1 MPTISIIIP
10 NYNHAAYLKQRLES
24 VFNQSFQDFEVII
37 LDDCSTDDSK
47 TIIEQ
52 YRFHEK
58 VSHVIYNDTNS
69 GSPFEQWEKG
79 IKLAKGE
86 WIWIA
91 ESDDVAE
98 KEFLETV
105 LNNTK
110 IDANIVLSYCAS
122 WCIDHKGEKEARLA
136 WADDIS
142 ERNWL
147 KDFRNDGLEEISA
160 QFFYK
165 NVIPNAS
172 AVLFK
177 KKSVDMEVFQIIT
190 NMRFAGD
197 WLFWIKLLERGQVCY
212 SAKLLNNFR
221 YHDST
226 TRNIKNASLEKQRFE
241 EYFIVLNYLSNNHS
255 QVQWNFRKH
264 KWMMKE
270 WLERYKLI
278 NGKTLLPFNTKFPF
292 TYNLVLLFKF
302 MKRGLATE
310 KR

>member
-1 MPTISIIIP
+1 MPIISIIIP
-10 NYNHAAYLKQRLES
+10 NYNHAAYLKQRLDS

-52 YRFHEK
+52 YRFHKK

-122 WCIDHKGEKEARLA
+122 WCIDKHGERGNRLV

-142 ERNWL
+142 KVNWL
-147 KDFRNDGLEEISA
+147 KDFKSDGLDLINT
-160 QFFYK
+160 QLFYK
-165 NVIPNAS
+165 NVIANAS
-172 AVLFK
+172 AVLFRK
-177 KKSVDMEVFQIIT
+177 KAVNMEIFQRVAK
-190 NMRFAGD
+190 MRFAGD
-197 WLFWIKLLERGQVCY
+197 WLFWIKLLESGKIYY

-226 TRNIKNASLEKQRFE
+226 TRNIKNASSEKQRFE
-241 EYFIVLNYLSNNHS
+241 EYFSVLNYLKSNHD
-255 QVQWNFRKH
+255 VRWDFKKH
-264 KWMMKE
+264 KWILQD

-278 NGKTLLPFNTKFPF
+278 KGRTFLPFNAKFPF
-292 TYNLVLLFKF
+292 TYNIVLLFKF
-302 MKRGLATE
+302 LKKSIASV
-310 KR
+310 K